1 METITELQGILLL
14 SHIQGLIIEVTRKY
28 GMVLSNLI
36 PNTTRRCFIGVQFLA
51 MGLFLFGFLLAFY
64 SYKVP
69 PDAMCLCVPTVTQVS
84 RFPDTEH
91 ITGVALLLVCAHFQL
106 VISFQV

>member
-1 METITELQGILLL
+1 
-14 SHIQGLIIEVTRKY
+14 
-28 GMVLSNLI
+28 MVLSNLI

-64 SYKVP
+64 PYKVP
-69 PDAMCLCVPTVTQVS
+69 PELCVPIVTQVS

-91 ITGVALLLVCAHFQL
+91 ITGIALLLVCAHFQL